1 MIFSETKV
9 MELDH
14 EGYLAW
20 VLAMQVGSTVA
31 GVLHLGHKRPELG
44 HEGLVYPAQLPVDH
58 LWVTDRLR
66 HWLAGCERE
75 GLAKWFLRRRRG
87 TVGSSS
93 SCSGLYQT

>member
-31 GVLHLGHKRPELG
+31 GVLHLGH
-44 HEGLVYPAQLPVDH
+44 EGLVHPAQPPVDH

-66 HWLAGCERE
+66 RWLGEEGCQRE
-75 GLAKWFLRRRRG
+75 GLSMWFLRRRRG
-87 TVGSSS
+87 TVG
-93 SCSGLYQT
+93 